1 MADVSGYKTQSADT
15 SREIEEI
22 LFAAYRRMSSSEKLA
37 RIGALGQLVETV
49 ALAGLREQYPD
60 ADEREL
66 RLRLAGR
73 QVPRELMISAFGW
86 DPEVEGY

>member
-1 MADVSGYKTQSADT
+1 MSGYKTQSEDT
-15 SREIEEI
+15 TREIEEI
-22 LFAAYRRMSSSEKLA
+22 LFAAYRRMSSSEKLE
-37 RIGALGQLVETV
+37 RIGALGSLAESV

-73 QVPRELMISAFGW
+73 QYPRELLITAFGW
-86 DPEVEGY
+86 DPEIEGY